1 MALKRFFFEKIPQL
15 GKRISLD
22 SKEVQHLH
30 AARVKTGDLIELFDK
45 SGSFRKGNATIVR
58 SIYLSLLKNY
68 TK

>member
-30 AARVKTGDLIELFDK
+30 AARVKAGDVIELFDK
-45 SGSFRKGNATIVR
+45 GGSFRKGNAKIVR
-58 SIYLSLLKNY
+58 SVIFICAQKID
-68 TK
+68 